1 MYYDRIIPIKEE
13 LSIDIIGLAG
23 ACSYALD
30 CIEAELV
37 NIKNKHGKRV
47 AYISIRMAEYWKIQG
62 DELQDLAM
70 CALLHDNALT
80 QYISEEL
87 KKDSVINCK
96 KDLSEKKTNLHCIY
110 GEKNITKIPFKTD
123 VSNVIL
129 YHHEHADGTGPFQKK
144 WNEIPLF
151 ARIIH
156 LADTIDIIGNNTGS
170 GNNSWNFICQYLL
183 KNRDGLFDSE
193 CVNAFFYAFPHSES
207 FICLSDNSF
216 EMKLWEIIPR
226 QKQVFD
232 WKTCKNVADFFAK
245 IVDYKSSFTS
255 RHSIEVAE
263 KAAFFAQYIGYDSIN
278 VQKIYLAVALHD
290 IGKMAVSN
298 EILEKPDKLTD
309 DEFSK
314 MKNHAG
320 YTYLILSE
328 VNDFEEIRDW
338 AAFHH
343 EKLNGKGYPFGKTA
357 AELNEPERIMACI
370 DIGIAMIDEEHK
382 QLFKYADEAYELLHE
397 EFTPDKYDR
406 IDIILENLRNYTVK
420 HFSDEEQYMESINYK
435 KIFTQKVQH
444 QEFIHKLDEFM
455 EHHNDEVE
463 DQDEQILGILKYLTK
478 WLVNHILYVDGQI
491 PKG

>member
-1 MYYDRIIPIKEE
+1 MKEE

-47 AYISIRMAEYWKIQG
+47 AYISICMAEYWKIEG

-156 LADTIDIIGNNTGS
+156 LADTIDIIGNNPGS

-183 KNRDGLFDSE
+183 KN
-193 CVNAFFYAFPHSES
+193 
-207 FICLSDNSF
+207 
-216 EMKLWEIIPR
+216 
-226 QKQVFD
+226 
-232 WKTCKNVADFFAK
+232 
-245 IVDYKSSFTS
+245 
-255 RHSIEVAE
+255 
-263 KAAFFAQYIGYDSIN
+263 
-278 VQKIYLAVALHD
+278 
-290 IGKMAVSN
+290 
-298 EILEKPDKLTD
+298 
-309 DEFSK
+309 
-314 MKNHAG
+314 
-320 YTYLILSE
+320 
-328 VNDFEEIRDW
+328 
-338 AAFHH
+338 
-343 EKLNGKGYPFGKTA
+343 
-357 AELNEPERIMACI
+357 
-370 DIGIAMIDEEHK
+370 
-382 QLFKYADEAYELLHE
+382 
-397 EFTPDKYDR
+397 
-406 IDIILENLRNYTVK
+406 
-420 HFSDEEQYMESINYK
+420 
-435 KIFTQKVQH
+435 
-444 QEFIHKLDEFM
+444 
-455 EHHNDEVE
+455 
-463 DQDEQILGILKYLTK
+463 
-478 WLVNHILYVDGQI
+478 
-491 PKG
+491 